1 MMTKERGAPV
11 ASPVGLARPVIGRLF
26 WVRGLRAFADGYV
39 SLLLPIYLTVLGMSP
54 FQVGV
59 IVTGTLLGSGAL
71 TLWVGL
77 RAYRHDYRSLL
88 LLATALM
95 TGTGIGFAVASDFWP
110 LLVVAFMGTLNPSGG
125 DVSLFL
131 PLEHAVLSQV
141 ADDRRRTALFA
152 RYSLVGSL
160 VGALGT
166 LFAGLPDIAVAA
178 TDVPLKAAL
187 QAMFGLYALAG
198 ILSAGI
204 YRGLPVQRATGA
216 PANDAPLRE
225 SRRTVFTLAALF
237 SLDAF
242 GGGFVVQSLLALWLF
257 QKYQLSALAAGS
269 IFFWTGVL
277 SALSYLVAVK
287 VADRFGLLNTMV
299 FTHLPSSLLLVAT
312 PFMPTLGWAVA
323 LLLARSA
330 LSQMDV
336 PTRSSY
342 VMAVVPPPER
352 PAAASMTSVPRSLAA
367 AISPMVTGFLLS
379 MTTFG
384 WPLIAG
390 GAMKMVYDVLLYA
403 MFRNIRP
410 PEEATGKARQTG

>member
-1 MMTKERGAPV
+1 MMIQEPGAPV
-11 ASPVGLARPVIGRLF
+11 ATPVDLARSVIQRLL
-26 WVRGLRAFADGYV
+26 WVRGLRAFVDGYI
-39 SLLLPIYLTVLGMSP
+39 SLLLPVYLTVLGMSP
-54 FQVGV
+54 LRVGV
-59 IVTGTLLGSGAL
+59 LVTGTLLCSGAL

-77 RAYRHDYRSLL
+77 RAHRHDYRVLL

-95 TGTGIGFAVASDFWP
+95 AGTGIGFAVASDFWP
-110 LLVVAFMGTLNPSGG
+110 LLVVALVGTLNPSGG

-131 PLEHAVLSQV
+131 PLEHAVLSQ
-141 ADDRRRTALFA
+141 AAEDRRRTALFA
-152 RYSLVGSL
+152 HYSLVGTL
-160 VGALGT
+160 VGALGA
-166 LFAGLPDIAVAA
+166 LFAGLPEIAVAA
-178 TDVPLKAAL
+178 THVPLKTAL

-198 ILSAGI
+198 ILSPWI
-204 YRGLPVQRATGA
+204 YRGLPARPSVDASA
-216 PANDAPLRE
+216 HDAPLRQ
-225 SRRTVFTLAALF
+225 SRRTVLTLAALF

-269 IFFWTGVL
+269 IFFWTGVM

-299 FTHLPSSLLLVAT
+299 FTHLPSSVLLIAT

-367 AISPMVTGFLLS
+367 AISPMLSGYLLS
-379 MTTFG
+379 MTAFG

-390 GAMKMVYDVLLYA
+390 GLMKILYDVLLYA
-403 MFRNIRP
+403 MFRNIQP
-410 PEEATGKARQTG
+410 PEEVD